1 MTGTWLPEIAVSD
14 VPTPTTVHCRTKLPW
29 PRIEFP
35 PQSGLRITSEERTSE
50 YVKNVFVGVCE
61 SLAELDE
68 ELEAASNKW
77 KLSRMSTA
85 TRSVLRM
92 ALYEMTVCEVPP
104 KAEINE
110 AVEIIKQYDEDSAPA
125 FVNGILNRI
134 ARDRGLIEA

>member
-1 MTGTWLPEIAVSD
+1 MSEKKKLSRRECRELIFKLLFAKEFDRDADPEAFYEAF
-14 VPTPTTVHCRTKLPW
+14 
-29 PRIEFP
+29 IE
-35 PQSGLRITSEERTSE
+35 QTEERTSE
-50 YVKNVFVGVCE
+50 YVKNVFVGTCR
-61 SLAELDE
+61 SLAELDP
-68 ELEAASNKW
+68 ELEEASNKW

-92 ALYEMTVCEVPP
+92 ALYEMTVCEVPA

-134 ARDRGLIEA
+134 ARDRGLIEV

>member
-1 MTGTWLPEIAVSD
+1 MSENRKLSRRECRELIFKLLFAKEFDRESDPAVFYANYIEYTEEPTAEYVENVFEGVCAALPE
-14 VPTPTTVHCRTKLPW
+14 
-29 PRIEFP
+29 
-35 PQSGLRITSEERTSE
+35 
-50 YVKNVFVGVCE
+50 
-61 SLAELDE
+61 LDA
-68 ELEAASNKW
+68 ELEASSVRW

-92 ALYEMTVCEVPP
+92 ALYEMTACGVPA

-110 AVEIIKQYDEDSAPA
+110 ALELIKKYDEDSAPA

>member
-1 MTGTWLPEIAVSD
+1 MGYQEYAEEV
-14 VPTPTTVHCRTKLPW
+14 VW
-29 PRIEFP
+29 PR
-35 PQSGLRITSEERTSE
+35 
-50 YVKNVFVGVCE
+50 
-61 SLAELDE
+61 LALQTLVADKIKLTDE

-110 AVEIIKQYDEDSAPA
+110 AVEIIKLYDEDSAPA